1 MTYVKTV
8 IPYDLKRLCVQKA
21 NEGMTYKDIYKTVF
35 LPEHSGMTWATFRV
49 KMTAW
54 RKKAW
59 ADEDIQNCGTFPG
72 MTAHAAT
79 VQVTSDGRIAQAW
92 IKESADSVNWD
103 DIIER
108 LQNAVTP
115 VEVSQPTDEPERAM
129 LEIPLFDLHFGVA
142 KLADYVEHL
151 SRICEIIQRRKWE
164 EIHLIIGQDCLHTND
179 FRGHTAKGTNIETVD
194 IPKAWSDAWTF
205 WVTILLTALHQ
216 SAKVVCHYSRGNH
229 DECLSWAFFKALEAA
244 YPDAQ
249 YDDSLAARK
258 CFWWRRCFVGFG
270 HLEYTTDLNKIFRD
284 FVMDFPTDFAEADC
298 REIHTGHLH
307 RESLDNGCMVRRL
320 ASAVPADEWSKANG
334 YTGTNKRFQ
343 LFEFSPGQLRS
354 VMYV

>member
-1 MTYVKTV
+1 MYGVQ
-8 IPYDLKRLCVQKA
+8 IPYDLKRLCVQKSD
-21 NEGMTYKDIYKTVF
+21 EGLSFKEVYNKVF
-35 LPEHSGMTWATFRV
+35 LPEHPGMSFETFRH
-49 KMTAW
+49 KLTKW
-54 RKKAW
+54 KKHQM
-59 ADEDIQNCGTFPG
+59 ADEDTQFAATYPG

-79 VQVTSDGRIAQAW
+79 VHVTANGRIAQAW
-92 IKESADSVNWD
+92 IREKADAVNWD
-103 DIIER
+103 DIIEQ
-108 LQNAVTP
+108 LQKAVTP
-115 VEVSQPTDEPERAM
+115 VEVARPTDEPEEAM

-142 KLADYVEHL
+142 KLADYREIL
-151 SRICEIIQRRKWE
+151 SRICEIIQRRRWD
-164 EIHLIIGQDCLHTND
+164 EIHLIVGQDCLHNND
-179 FRGHTAKGTNIETVD
+179 FRGHTAKGTPIEAVD

-205 WVTILLTALHQ
+205 WSTTLLAALHQ

-284 FVMDFPTDFAEADC
+284 FVMDFPTDFAEAEC

-307 RESLDNGCMVRRL
+307 RESLDTGCMVRRL